1 MGSSPERVAALC
13 RLVLVFRLFSLLITV
28 AFLPQGEG
36 RLLPLFMALVA
47 GGVTSYAPL
56 RWWSRFA
63 PSLMRHPLYLAGD
76 LILVMALLALT
87 GADSPFFYFTL
98 STALLAGVLYGRRGA
113 AVFAVLMPAAYAV
126 GLAMS
131 PPADASFTVLVGN
144 PALYPL
150 AAAGGAGLRSMIDGQ
165 AQTERALLAASEA
178 AAVEGERSRIARDM
192 HDSVAKTL
200 HGMSLSASALG
211 TWIGRDPERAR
222 ADAEALAS
230 AARDAAADTR
240 AIIGELR
247 QDALDLPLGRSVD
260 SFVGEWSERTGV
272 EATVLSD
279 GADAGSPSA
288 RWELF
293 SVLREALAN
302 VDEHAEARRVEVR
315 LAVRD
320 GALVLEVSDDGSGFN
335 PPVDP
340 SEGVDGDHYGIL
352 GMAERAARVGGSLGV
367 RSEPGEGT
375 TVTATVPRREAD
387 ATARAEVDL

>member
-387 ATARAEVDL
+387 ATARAEVTR

>member
-1 MGSSPERVAALC
+1 VGSSPERVAALC

-387 ATARAEVDL
+387 ATARAEVTR